1 MINVTIYK
9 NSSDNYQGFMFNG
22 HAGSADYGKDI
33 VCAAV
38 SVLVFNTVNSLE
50 ALTTEAFS
58 FENDKSDGYFKL
70 EFEHN
75 ELSKEARILMDSL
88 VLGLQGIRDN
98 GNKKYIRIIFKE
110 V

>member
-1 MINVTIYK
+1 MIDVTIYK

-22 HAGSADYGKDI
+22 HAGAAGYGKDI

-38 SVLVFNTVNSLE
+38 SVLVINTVNSLE
-50 ALTTEAFS
+50 AFTAEPFS
-58 FENDKSDGYFKL
+58 LENDSSGGYLKL

-75 ELSKEARILMDSL
+75 ELSKEAGILMDPM

>member
-1 MINVTIYK
+1 MIDVTLYK
-9 NSSDNYQGFMFNG
+9 NSSDNYQGFMLNG
-22 HAGSADYGKDI
+22 HAGAADYGKNI

-38 SVLVFNTVNSLE
+38 SVLVINTVNSLE
-50 ALTTEAFS
+50 TFTAEPFS
-58 FENDKSDGYFKL
+58 LENDSSGGYLKL

-75 ELSKEARILMDSL
+75 ELSKEAGILMDSM
-88 VLGLQGIRDN
+88 VLGLQGIRDH

>member
-1 MINVTIYK
+1 MIDVTIYK

-22 HAGSADYGKDI
+22 HASSADYGRDI

-38 SVLVFNTVNSLE
+38 SVLVINTVNSLE
-50 ALTTEAFS
+50 AFTSDAFS
-58 FENDKSDGYFKL
+58 LENDKTSGYLKL

-75 ELSKEARILMDSL
+75 ELSKEAGILVDSM